1 VNADTAVVTPAPS
14 RTERM
19 LSAPPLPLILRMAS
33 PNAIAFLVQSSAA
46 GMVLYGAITAGSIR
60 LGAWRR
66 LQPRIA
72 H

>member
-1 VNADTAVVTPAPS
+1 
-14 RTERM
+14 M